1 MVLSA
6 WGQKFNPRRQALVQR
21 IAQEP
26 YYRFSSLE
34 EIAIATELGI
44 RIEVSQAT
52 IDDWLR
58 LPGISIHQA
67 RQWVELAQMGVQFL
81 CIDDL
86 AAALSLPVQ
95 RLQPF
100 ASLLTFS
107 YLDPD
112 SLLAPQRLNPN
123 RATPAALAQIPG
135 ISPDLVH
142 RLLAERQSKGIYQN
156 LVDFQRRLDIDG
168 ESLTKIMHYLQF

>member
-44 RIEVSQAT
+44 RIEVSYAI

-67 RQWVELAQMGVQFL
+67 RHLVELAQTGVQFFS
-81 CIDDL
+81 IDDL

-95 RLQPF
+95 RFQHF
-100 ASLLTFS
+100 APLLTFS
-107 YLDPD
+107 YLDPN

-123 RATPAALAQIPG
+123 WATAAALAQIPG
-135 ISPDLVH
+135 IPPDLVH
-142 RLLAERQSKGIYQN
+142 RLIAERQANGAYQN
-156 LVDFQRRLDIDG
+156 LVDFQRRLAIDG
-168 ESLTKIMHYLQF
+168 ELLTQIMHYLQF